1 MQGALPLASP
11 GLNPRGTGA
20 GGVSRAGGGVPS
32 ESPTR
37 RKTDRTAIL
46 LAVPAAKER
55 GDRGRGTSAFEMVLS
70 PGAGRTNAARGAVP
84 CPPSGGTGA
93 GAYHALA
100 GACLLCRLPT
110 LPSVYF
116 SAPYPPARAR
126 RALFPGGEGGD
137 QGYFMQGASPL
148 ASPGLNPGGTYGTCQ
163 ENAKRGACSGVAC
176 PAAAVPGGRAVLPP
190 CLRDLPEPSPAGGG
204 REASQ
209 RRGLAGGKE
218 GKLPPCSCALQKNFQ
233 KPLTEAAQ
241 YDIIAKRC
249 QDSGKSHGGVAQ
261 LARATG
267 SYPVGHRFKSGLRY
281 HIGQGSAVPYPSGT
295 ALVRGFPPGPLVKR
309 PKTPPFHGGN
319 SSSNLLRVTK

>member
-1 MQGALPLASP
+1 
-11 GLNPRGTGA
+11 
-20 GGVSRAGGGVPS
+20 
-32 ESPTR
+32 
-37 RKTDRTAIL
+37 
-46 LAVPAAKER
+46 
-55 GDRGRGTSAFEMVLS
+55 MVLS

-116 SAPYPPARAR
+116 PAPYPPVPLPR
-126 RALFPGGEGGD
+126 RGRGRLKVYFAGGSAPGTPALNHLRHLQNLPRK
-137 QGYFMQGASPL
+137 
-148 ASPGLNPGGTYGTCQ
+148 CQ
-163 ENAKRGACSGVAC
+163 A
-176 PAAAVPGGRAVLPP
+176 GGRLAPALLALPP
-190 CLRDLPEPSPAGGG
+190 LSPAGELSPRLACATCRRPRRGKG
-204 REASQ
+204 REVSQ
-209 RRGLAGGKE
+209 RRRLAGGKG

-249 QDSGKSHGGVAQ
+249 QDSGKGHGGVAQ

>member
-1 MQGALPLASP
+1 
-11 GLNPRGTGA
+11 
-20 GGVSRAGGGVPS
+20 
-32 ESPTR
+32 
-37 RKTDRTAIL
+37 
-46 LAVPAAKER
+46 
-55 GDRGRGTSAFEMVLS
+55 MVLS

-84 CPPSGGTGA
+84 CLPVGRHRSRGVSRAGGGLAPVLLALPPLSPAGELSPRLACSTCRSRPRRGGGA
-93 GAYHALA
+93 GAGKY
-100 GACLLCRLPT
+100 
-110 LPSVYF
+110 
-116 SAPYPPARAR
+116 
-126 RALFPGGEGGD
+126 
-137 QGYFMQGASPL
+137 
-148 ASPGLNPGGTYGTCQ
+148 
-163 ENAKRGACSGVAC
+163 AKG
-176 PAAAVPGGRAVLPP
+176 
-190 CLRDLPEPSPAGGG
+190 GGG
-204 REASQ
+204 RRQ
-209 RRGLAGGKE
+209 RGKT
-218 GKLPPCSCALQKNFQ
+218 PPRSRALQKNFQ

>member
-1 MQGALPLASP
+1 M
-11 GLNPRGTGA
+11 
-20 GGVSRAGGGVPS
+20 
-32 ESPTR
+32 
-37 RKTDRTAIL
+37 
-46 LAVPAAKER
+46 
-55 GDRGRGTSAFEMVLS
+55 
-70 PGAGRTNAARGAVP
+70 
-84 CPPSGGTGA
+84 PSGGLA
-93 GAYHALA
+93 PAL
-100 GACLLCRLPT
+100 
-110 LPSVYF
+110 
-116 SAPYPPARAR
+116 
-126 RALFPGGEGGD
+126 
-137 QGYFMQGASPL
+137 L
-148 ASPGLNPGGTYGTCQ
+148 A
-163 ENAKRGACSGVAC
+163 
-176 PAAAVPGGRAVLPP
+176 LPP
-190 CLRDLPEPSPAGGG
+190 LSPAGELSPRLACATCRRRPGGGKG
-204 REASQ
+204 REVRQ

-249 QDSGKSHGGVAQ
+249 QDSGKGHGGVAQ

>member
-1 MQGALPLASP
+1 
-11 GLNPRGTGA
+11 
-20 GGVSRAGGGVPS
+20 
-32 ESPTR
+32 
-37 RKTDRTAIL
+37 
-46 LAVPAAKER
+46 
-55 GDRGRGTSAFEMVLS
+55 MVLS

-84 CPPSGGTGA
+84 CP
-93 GAYHALA
+93 
-100 GACLLCRLPT
+100 
-110 LPSVYF
+110 
-116 SAPYPPARAR
+116 R
-126 RALFPGGEGGD
+126 RAAPE
-137 QGYFMQGASPL
+137 QGANH
-148 ASPGLNPGGTYGTCQ
+148 A
-163 ENAKRGACSGVAC
+163 
-176 PAAAVPGGRAVLPP
+176 PGGRAVPLP

-204 REASQ
+204 AGKYAKGGGGRRQ
-209 RRGLAGGKE
+209 RGKT
-218 GKLPPCSCALQKNFQ
+218 PPRSRALQKNFQ